1 MEYKIYLIL
10 IYILIFML
18 GASFGSFISALVYRR
33 EEGISIV
40 SPPSFCD
47 FCGKRI
53 LKRDLVPVLSFLFLK
68 GKTRCCGQK
77 ISKDKV
83 LAEIVAGFA
92 FVFVFKFYNNFQG
105 LFLAV
110 ALLISLLIS
119 LTDFKFLEIY
129 DKDLKILL
137 IIGFVYR
144 LIFLKIN
151 LKFLYICFIFTLL
164 FMLIRWIFKGGLGD
178 GDLFFYLGLFCFL
191 ENFLIIRFILL
202 SIWIGAFFAII
213 KAIRQK
219 SLKGSIALCPA
230 ISIAFLLVV
239 IFKDWLWKNLDL
251 LL

>member
-1 MEYKIYLIL
+1 MDIFLL
-10 IYILIFML
+10 NFLIFML
-18 GASFGSFISALVYRR
+18 GASFGSFVSALVYRR
-33 EEGISIV
+33 EVGISIV

-47 FCGKRI
+47 FCGKKI
-53 LKRDLVPVLSFLFLK
+53 LKRDLLPVFSFLFLK

-83 LAEIVAGFA
+83 LVEITAGFA
-92 FVFVFKFYNNFQG
+92 FVFVFKSYNNLQG
-105 LFLAV
+105 LFLLA
-110 ALLISLLIS
+110 ALLFSLLIS
-119 LTDFKFLEIY
+119 ITDFKFLEIY

-151 LKFLYICFIFTLL
+151 LKFMSICFIFTLI
-164 FMLIRWIFKGGLGD
+164 FMLIRWISKGGLGD

-191 ENFLIIRFILL
+191 KNYLITRFILL
-202 SIWIGAFFAII
+202 SIWIGAFFAIT

-239 IFKDWLWKNLDL
+239 IFKDWL
-251 LL
+251 

>member
-33 EEGISIV
+33 QEGISIV

-53 LKRDLVPVLSFLFLK
+53 LKRDLVPVFSFLFLK

-77 ISKDKV
+77 ISKYKV
-83 LAEIVAGFA
+83 LTEIAAGLA

-119 LTDFKFLEIY
+119 LTDYEFLEIY

-151 LKFLYICFIFTLL
+151 LKFMSICFIFTLI
-164 FMLIRWIFKGGLGD
+164 FMLIRWISKGGLGD

-191 ENFLIIRFILL
+191 ENYLITRFILL

-230 ISIAFLLVV
+230 ISIAFLLVI
-239 IFKDWLWKNLDL
+239 IFKDWL
-251 LL
+251 

>member
-1 MEYKIYLIL
+1 MNFNIEVIIIYF
-10 IYILIFML
+10 LIFML

-33 EEGISIV
+33 QEGISIV

-53 LKRDLVPVLSFLFLK
+53 LKRDLVPVFSFFFLK

-83 LAEIVAGFA
+83 LVEIAAGLA
-92 FVFVFKFYNNFQG
+92 FVFVFKSYNNFEG

-110 ALLISLLIS
+110 ALLFSLLIS

-137 IIGFVYR
+137 IIGFLYR
-144 LIFLKIN
+144 LLFLKIN
-151 LKFLYICFIFTLL
+151 LKFLYICFVFTLIFT
-164 FMLIRWIFKGGLGD
+164 LIRWISKGGLGD

-191 ENFLIIRFILL
+191 ENFLITRFILL

>member
-1 MEYKIYLIL
+1 MEAIIIY
-10 IYILIFML
+10 YLIFML

-53 LKRDLVPVLSFLFLK
+53 LKRDLVPVFSFLFLK

-83 LAEIVAGFA
+83 LVEIMAGFA
-92 FVFVFKFYNNFQG
+92 FVFVFKFYNIFEG

-110 ALLISLLIS
+110 ALLFSLLIS
-119 LTDFKFLEIY
+119 ITDYKFLEIY

-137 IIGFVYR
+137 IIGFDYR

-151 LKFLYICFIFTLL
+151 LKFLSICFIFTLIL
-164 FMLIRWIFKGGLGD
+164 MLIRWISKGGLGD

-191 ENFLIIRFILL
+191 ENSLITRFILL

-230 ISIAFLLVV
+230 ISIAFLLLV
-239 IFKDWLWKNLDL
+239 IFKDWL
-251 LL
+251 

>member
-1 MEYKIYLIL
+1 MEAIIIY
-10 IYILIFML
+10 YLIFML

-53 LKRDLVPVLSFLFLK
+53 LKRDLVPVFSFLFLK

-83 LAEIVAGFA
+83 LVEIMAGFA
-92 FVFVFKFYNNFQG
+92 FVFVFKFYNIFEG

-110 ALLISLLIS
+110 ALLFSLLIS
-119 LTDFKFLEIY
+119 ITDYKFLEIY

-137 IIGFVYR
+137 IIGFDYR

-151 LKFLYICFIFTLL
+151 LKFMFICFVFTLIL
-164 FMLIRWIFKGGLGD
+164 MLIRWISKGGLGD

-191 ENFLIIRFILL
+191 ENSLITRFILL

-230 ISIAFLLVV
+230 ISIAFLLLV

>member
-1 MEYKIYLIL
+1 MEAIIIY
-10 IYILIFML
+10 YLIFML

-33 EEGISIV
+33 EVGISIV

-53 LKRDLVPVLSFLFLK
+53 LKRDLVPVFSFLILK

-83 LAEIVAGFA
+83 LVEITAGFA
-92 FVFVFKFYNNFQG
+92 FVFVFKFYNNFEG

-110 ALLISLLIS
+110 ALLLSLLIS
-119 LTDFKFLEIY
+119 ITDYKFLEIY

-151 LKFLYICFIFTLL
+151 LKFLSICFVFTLI
-164 FMLIRWIFKGGLGD
+164 FMLIRWISKGGLGD

-191 ENFLIIRFILL
+191 KNYLITRFILL
-202 SIWIGAFFAII
+202 SIWIGAFFAIT

-239 IFKDWLWKNLDL
+239 IFKDWL
-251 LL
+251 

>member
-1 MEYKIYLIL
+1 MDIFLL
-10 IYILIFML
+10 NFLIFML

-33 EEGISIV
+33 QEGISIV

-47 FCGKRI
+47 YCGKRLGI
-53 LKRDLVPVLSFLFLK
+53 LDLIPVFSFIFLK
-68 GKTRCCGQK
+68 GRTRCCGNK
-77 ISKDKV
+77 ISKDK
-83 LAEIVAGFA
+83 LIAEISLGFA
-92 FVFVFKFYNNFQG
+92 FTLAFNRYSLLGFVFIATAFS
-105 LFLAV
+105 LCE
-110 ALLISLLIS
+110 LIAI
-119 LTDFKFLEIY
+119 TDYKFLEIY

-151 LKFLYICFIFTLL
+151 LKFMSICFIFTLI
-164 FMLIRWIFKGGLGD
+164 FMLIRWISKGGLGD

-191 ENFLIIRFILL
+191 ENSLITRFILL
-202 SIWIGAFFAII
+202 SIWIGAFFAIV

>member
-1 MEYKIYLIL
+1 MEAIIVYF
-10 IYILIFML
+10 LIFML
-18 GASFGSFISALVYRR
+18 GASFGSFVSALVYRR
-33 EEGISIV
+33 EVEISIV

-47 FCGKRI
+47 FCGKKI
-53 LKRDLVPVLSFLFLK
+53 LKRDLLPVFSFIFLK

-83 LAEIVAGFA
+83 LVEIEAGFA
-92 FVFVFKFYNNFQG
+92 FVFVFKFYNNFEG

-110 ALLISLLIS
+110 ALLLSLLIS
-119 LTDFKFLEIY
+119 ITDYKFLEIY

-151 LKFLYICFIFTLL
+151 LKFLSICFVFTLI
-164 FMLIRWIFKGGLGD
+164 FMLVRWISKGGLGD

-191 ENFLIIRFILL
+191 ENYLITRFILL

>member
-1 MEYKIYLIL
+1 MEAIIIY
-10 IYILIFML
+10 YLIFML

-53 LKRDLVPVLSFLFLK
+53 LKRDLVPVFSFLFLK

-83 LAEIVAGFA
+83 LVEIMAGFA
-92 FVFVFKFYNNFQG
+92 FVFVFKFYNIFEG

-110 ALLISLLIS
+110 ALLFSLLIS
-119 LTDFKFLEIY
+119 ITDYKFLEIY

-137 IIGFVYR
+137 IIGFDYR

-151 LKFLYICFIFTLL
+151 LKFLSICFIFTLIL
-164 FMLIRWIFKGGLGD
+164 MLIRWISKGGLGD

-191 ENFLIIRFILL
+191 ENSLITRFILL

-230 ISIAFLLVV
+230 ISIAFLLLV

>member
-33 EEGISIV
+33 QEGISIV
-40 SPPSFCD
+40 SLPSFCD

-53 LKRDLVPVLSFLFLK
+53 LKRDLVPVFSFLFLK

-83 LAEIVAGFA
+83 LAEIAAGLA
-92 FVFVFKFYNNFQG
+92 FVFIFKSYNSFQG
-105 LFLAV
+105 FFLLA
-110 ALLISLLIS
+110 ALLFSLLIS

-137 IIGFVYR
+137 IIGFLYR

-151 LKFLYICFIFTLL
+151 LKFMSICFVFTLI
-164 FMLIRWIFKGGLGD
+164 FMLIRWISKGGLGD
-178 GDLFFYLGLFCFL
+178 GDLFFYLSLFCFL
-191 ENFLIIRFILL
+191 ENYLITRFILL

-230 ISIAFLLVV
+230 ISIAFLLVI
-239 IFKDWLWKNLDL
+239 IFKDWI
-251 LL
+251 

>member
-1 MEYKIYLIL
+1 MDIFLL
-10 IYILIFML
+10 NFLIFML
-18 GASFGSFISALVYRR
+18 GTSFGSFVSALVYRR
-33 EEGISIV
+33 EVGISIV

-83 LAEIVAGFA
+83 LVEITAGFA
-92 FVFVFKFYNNFQG
+92 FVFVFKSYNNFEG
-105 LFLAV
+105 LFLLA
-110 ALLISLLIS
+110 ALLFSLLIS

-151 LKFLYICFIFTLL
+151 LKFLSICFVFTLI
-164 FMLIRWIFKGGLGD
+164 FMLVRWISKGGLGD

-191 ENFLIIRFILL
+191 ENYLITRFILL

>member
-1 MEYKIYLIL
+1 MEAIIIY
-10 IYILIFML
+10 YLIFML

-53 LKRDLVPVLSFLFLK
+53 LKRDLVPVFSFLFLK

-83 LAEIVAGFA
+83 LVEIMAGFA
-92 FVFVFKFYNNFQG
+92 SVFVFKFYNIFEG

-110 ALLISLLIS
+110 ALLFSLLIS
-119 LTDFKFLEIY
+119 ITDYKFLEIY

-137 IIGFVYR
+137 IIGFDYR

-151 LKFLYICFIFTLL
+151 LKFMSICFVFTLIL
-164 FMLIRWIFKGGLGD
+164 MLIRWISKGGLGD

-191 ENFLIIRFILL
+191 ENYLITRFILL

>member
-33 EEGISIV
+33 QEGISIV

-53 LKRDLVPVLSFLFLK
+53 LKRDLVPVFSFLFLK

-77 ISKDKV
+77 ISKYKV
-83 LAEIVAGFA
+83 LVEIVAGFA

-119 LTDFKFLEIY
+119 LTDYEFLEIY

-151 LKFLYICFIFTLL
+151 LKFMSICFIFTLI
-164 FMLIRWIFKGGLGD
+164 FMLIRWISKGGLGD

-191 ENFLIIRFILL
+191 ENYLITRFILL

-230 ISIAFLLVV
+230 ISIAFLLVI
-239 IFKDWLWKNLDL
+239 IFKDWL
-251 LL
+251 

>member
-33 EEGISIV
+33 QEGISIV

-53 LKRDLVPVLSFLFLK
+53 LKRDLVPVFSFLFLK

-83 LAEIVAGFA
+83 LAEIAAGLA
-92 FVFVFKFYNNFQG
+92 FVFIFKSYNSFQG
-105 LFLAV
+105 FFLLA
-110 ALLISLLIS
+110 ALLFSLLIS

-137 IIGFVYR
+137 IIGFLYR

-151 LKFLYICFIFTLL
+151 LKFMSICFVFTLI
-164 FMLIRWIFKGGLGD
+164 FMLIRWISKGGLGD
-178 GDLFFYLGLFCFL
+178 GDLFFYLSLFCFL
-191 ENFLIIRFILL
+191 ENYLITRFILL

-230 ISIAFLLVV
+230 ISIAFLLVI
-239 IFKDWLWKNLDL
+239 IFKDWI
-251 LL
+251 

>member
-1 MEYKIYLIL
+1 MDIFIL
-10 IYILIFML
+10 NFLIFML

-33 EEGISIV
+33 EVGISIV

-53 LKRDLVPVLSFLFLK
+53 LKRDLVPVFSFLILK

-83 LAEIVAGFA
+83 LTEIAAGFA
-92 FVFVFKFYNNFQG
+92 FVFVFKSYNNFEA
-105 LFLAV
+105 LFLLA
-110 ALLISLLIS
+110 ALLFSLLIS

-151 LKFLYICFIFTLL
+151 LKFMSICFVFAFI
-164 FMLIRWIFKGGLGD
+164 FMLIRWISKGGLGD

-191 ENFLIIRFILL
+191 ENYLITRFILL

-219 SLKGSIALCPA
+219 SLKGSIALCPV

-239 IFKDWLWKNLDL
+239 IFKDWL
-251 LL
+251 

>member
-1 MEYKIYLIL
+1 MDIFLL
-10 IYILIFML
+10 NFLIFML
-18 GASFGSFISALVYRR
+18 GASFGSFISASVYRR
-33 EEGISIV
+33 HEGISIV

-83 LAEIVAGFA
+83 LAEIAAGLA
-92 FVFVFKFYNNFQG
+92 FVFIFKSYNSFQG
-105 LFLAV
+105 FFLLA
-110 ALLISLLIS
+110 ALLFSLLIS

-151 LKFLYICFIFTLL
+151 LKFMSICFIFTLI
-164 FMLIRWIFKGGLGD
+164 FMLIRWISKGGLGD

-191 ENFLIIRFILL
+191 ENSLITRFILL
-202 SIWIGAFFAII
+202 SIWIGAFFAIV

-239 IFKDWLWKNLDL
+239 IFKDWL
-251 LL
+251 

>member
-18 GASFGSFISALVYRR
+18 GASFGSFVSALVYRR
-33 EEGISIV
+33 QEGISIV

-47 FCGKRI
+47 YCGKRI

-83 LAEIVAGFA
+83 LAEIAAGLA
-92 FVFVFKFYNNFQG
+92 FVFIFKSYNSFQG
-105 LFLAV
+105 FFLLA
-110 ALLISLLIS
+110 ALLFSLLIS

-137 IIGFVYR
+137 IIGFLYR

-151 LKFLYICFIFTLL
+151 LKFMSICFVFTLI
-164 FMLIRWIFKGGLGD
+164 FMLIRWISKGGLGD
-178 GDLFFYLGLFCFL
+178 GDLFFYLSLFCFL
-191 ENFLIIRFILL
+191 ENYLITRFILL

-230 ISIAFLLVV
+230 ISIAFLLVI
-239 IFKDWLWKNLDL
+239 IFKDWI
-251 LL
+251 

>member
-1 MEYKIYLIL
+1 MDIFLL
-10 IYILIFML
+10 NFLIFML
-18 GASFGSFISALVYRR
+18 GASFGSFISASVYRR
-33 EEGISIV
+33 HEGISIV

-53 LKRDLVPVLSFLFLK
+53 LKRDLVPVFSFLFLK

-83 LAEIVAGFA
+83 LVEITAGFA
-92 FVFVFKFYNNFQG
+92 FVFVFKFYNNFEG

-110 ALLISLLIS
+110 ALLLSLLIS
-119 LTDFKFLEIY
+119 ITDYKFLEIY
-129 DKDLKILL
+129 DNDLKILL

-144 LIFLKIN
+144 LIFLKID
-151 LKFLYICFIFTLL
+151 LKFLSICFIFTLI
-164 FMLIRWIFKGGLGD
+164 FMLIRWISKGGLGD
-178 GDLFFYLGLFCFL
+178 GDLFFYIGLFCFL
-191 ENFLIIRFILL
+191 ENSLITRFILL

-239 IFKDWLWKNLDL
+239 IFKDWL
-251 LL
+251 